1 MAVAQGGRVWWP
13 LAVPA
18 EVSSSLSPADDGGC
32 CGLTRAELAVS
43 SLHWSEL
50 SSDGVPG
57 PEDTMEGSLC
67 RPLTRL
73 LGVSGGV
80 PAFLE
85 SASILHQSSR
95 LMSASDQRC

>member
-1 MAVAQGGRVWWP
+1 
-13 LAVPA
+13 
-18 EVSSSLSPADDGGC
+18 
-32 CGLTRAELAVS
+32 
-43 SLHWSEL
+43 
-50 SSDGVPG
+50 
-57 PEDTMEGSLC
+57 MEGSLC

-85 SASILHQSSR
+85 PASILHQSSR